1 MTTRVTIT
9 KAGRRD
15 SYGIE
20 LVVGQTITVDD
31 QFALDLVRQGFA
43 TDTDNVMGFNPSSF
57 VNHSYSPNSPKP
69 NQPLSEELS
78 GMARVLNG
86 DLVDGAGNVIQ
97 NGQGLRTVLYGDSET
112 DWYQYPF
119 VPSSIS
125 FNTTTRE
132 LTIGVASAHGLWV
145 GLDCALWNYSY
156 ASMRNNFV
164 VPITALVSTTSFK
177 VVLPAGFTDLPNG
190 ALAGST
196 FFRTAAVRGS
206 SNWVN
211 MAQMQLGWPLNIV
224 HNGGQSGE
232 WTTGAL
238 TRVQADCIS
247 KQPQV
252 VIMNCL
258 GINDQTYGGIDSTGG
273 FNSDVT
279 TIANNRAIF
288 DTILATGAYLIV
300 GTIMPA
306 ATGESRAN
314 IDIMDRVIRINN
326 DLWDYAQ
333 GKTRM
338 RVVDL
343 YGSMID
349 PANATGLAFANLMRN
364 DAIHLGIRGAI
375 RAGALLATAIQ
386 SITSAARSTLPQ
398 SLIASHTT
406 GAKTVTSATASG
418 GVVAVVMADTNR
430 WRAGEEIRV
439 TGMGNANA
447 NGVFSIDSVVN
458 TTTFTYSAPGTPDG
472 VISGTKV
479 ISRSRNIWRN
489 NLLATTTGGSS
500 SVGAGAL
507 TATKIAA
514 LLRIE
519 VQVVTTAWVGTAD
532 VVADDSGFGNK
543 QTLAITAVTAD
554 GSSGGSARTQFTVA
568 GTTSFA
574 TEMQGNGRSYNFEC
588 TFRAKSTAWA
598 NTPVS
603 DLYSQFQVVGSD
615 GNTYTA
621 NGLFGWDGAETSSLV
636 ANIEWHINTPPIT
649 IPVGVTV
656 SSANFIVW
664 ARHGGVI
671 SGGATLTFELARP
684 AVYDVTGNLPT
695 A

>member
-1 MTTRVTIT
+1 MTFPRNYGLTNNAAINPDGNIVVTQQGGMSVG
-9 KAGRRD
+9 GR
-15 SYGIE
+15 SVAMIS
-20 LVVGQTITVDD
+20 DD
-31 QFALDLVRQGFA
+31 G
-43 TDTDNVMGFNPSSF
+43 SS
-57 VNHSYSPNSPKP
+57 
-69 NQPLSEELS
+69 
-78 GMARVLNG
+78 
-86 DLVDGAGNVIQ
+86 LVDGDGNLIQ

-132 LTIGVASAHGLWV
+132 LTITVATAHGLWV

-156 ASMRNNFV
+156 ASMRSNFV
-164 VPITALVSTTSFK
+164 VPITALVSSTSFK
-177 VVLPAGFTDLPNG
+177 VVLPAGFADLPNG

-238 TRVQADCIS
+238 ARVQAECIS
-247 KQPQV
+247 KSPQF

-258 GINDQTYGGIDSTGG
+258 GINDQTYGGIDAVAG

-288 DTILATGAYLIV
+288 DAILSTGAYLIV

-306 ATGESRAN
+306 ATGEARAT
-314 IDIMDRVIRINN
+314 IDTMDRVIRINN

-349 PANATGLAFANLMRN
+349 PANATGLAVTNLMRN

-386 SITSAARSTLPQ
+386 SISSTARSTLPQ
-398 SLIASHTT
+398 SLIASHNT
-406 GAKTVTSATASG
+406 GAKTVTSASASG
-418 GVVAVVMADTNR
+418 GVVTVVMAAAHK

-439 TGMGNANA
+439 TGMGDANA
-447 NGVFSIDSVVN
+447 NGVFTLTSVTSTNLV
-458 TTTFTYSAPGTPDG
+458 YSATGTADG
-472 VISGTKV
+472 VISGTKI

-500 SVGAGAL
+500 SVGAGTL

-554 GSSGGSARTQFTVA
+554 GTSGGSARTQFTVA

-574 TEMQGNGRSYNFEC
+574 TEMAGNGRSYNFEC

-603 DLYSQFQVVGSD
+603 DLLSQFQVVGSD

-636 ANIEWHINTPPIT
+636 ANVEWHIKTPAIT

-656 SSANFIVW
+656 TSANFIIW

>member
-1 MTTRVTIT
+1 MTLIT
-9 KAGRRD
+9 VREPFYVAGT
-15 SYGIE
+15 G
-20 LVVGQTITVDD
+20 LLTVGQSYNIDASLAGLMVQAGKARYVGVDPNT
-31 QFALDLVRQGFA
+31 QGL
-43 TDTDNVMGFNPSSF
+43 
-57 VNHSYSPNSPKP
+57 
-69 NQPLSEELS
+69 QPLFIDQRS
-78 GMARVLNG
+78 GSAA
-86 DLVDGAGNVIQ
+86 VDGDGNLIQ

-132 LTIGVASAHGLWV
+132 LTITVATAHGLWV

-156 ASMRNNFV
+156 ASMRSNFV
-164 VPITALVSTTSFK
+164 VPITALVSSTSFK
-177 VVLPAGFTDLPNG
+177 VVLPAGFADLPNG

-238 TRVQADCIS
+238 ARVQAECIS
-247 KQPQV
+247 KSPQF

-258 GINDQTYGGIDSTGG
+258 GINDQTYGGIDAVAG

-288 DTILATGAYLIV
+288 DAILSTGAYLIV

-306 ATGESRAN
+306 ATGEARAT
-314 IDIMDRVIRINN
+314 IDTMDRVIRINN

-349 PANATGLAFANLMRN
+349 PANATGLAVTNLMRN

-386 SITSAARSTLPQ
+386 SISSTARSTLPQ
-398 SLIASHTT
+398 SLIASHNT
-406 GAKTVTSATASG
+406 GAKTVTSASASG
-418 GVVAVVMADTNR
+418 GVVTVVMAAAHK

-439 TGMGNANA
+439 TGMGDANA
-447 NGVFSIDSVVN
+447 NGVFTLTSVTSTNLV
-458 TTTFTYSAPGTPDG
+458 YSATGTADG
-472 VISGTKV
+472 VISGTKI

-500 SVGAGAL
+500 SVGAGTL

-554 GSSGGSARTQFTVA
+554 GTSGGSARTQFTVA

-574 TEMQGNGRSYNFEC
+574 TEMAGNGRSYNFEC

-603 DLYSQFQVVGSD
+603 DLLSQFQVVGSD

-636 ANIEWHINTPPIT
+636 ANVEWHIKTPAIT

-656 SSANFIVW
+656 TSANFIIW